1 MYLLAFWSVIFFISL
16 YFLIKGADLLVE
28 NSEKIGLAF
37 RISPFIIGVTIIAV
51 GTSLPELASS
61 IAAVFKNTT
70 EIVVANVI
78 GSNIANILLIVGCSA
93 VATMSFL
100 SVKRSLIDIDLPL
113 LASVT
118 ILFTFIIWDGYIDR
132 PEGILLVLSF
142 VIYLL
147 YTISHREYIDNND
160 YIVSD
165 EIFFEKTSKNREE
178 MFEVIPLKKTP
189 EKGRKSFKK
198 IDFKVFLFLILGLVF
213 LIAGANYLIDSVLK
227 LSEILNIGVSVI
239 TIFAVAVGTSLPEI
253 IVSLRTVIQKKYEI
267 SLGNI
272 LGSNIFNT
280 LIVVG
285 IPSLIKPLLVDNIT
299 FKIGFPFMIIATFL
313 LVISGIS
320 RRISVWEGSMFIM
333 IYILFLA
340 KIFNWF

>member
-16 YFLIKGADLLVE
+16 YFLIKGADLLAE

-37 RISPFIIGVTIIAV
+37 RISPFIIGVTIVAF

-147 YTISHREYIDNND
+147 YTISHREYID

-165 EIFFEKTSKNREE
+165 EIFFEKIVKNREE

-213 LIAGANYLIDSVLK
+213 LITGANYLIDSVLK